1 MNAQPPPPPNGSS
14 PDGLKPLGR
23 DAAPETSELLRPS
36 RSWLQ
41 ATIWTLLG
49 TAAFAIAWLAVAKT
63 DEVVVAPGK
72 LEPLGS
78 VKDVQMPVGGVVKSI
93 LVKEGELVKANQI
106 LLKLDTETDLDRRK
120 NLDQSIALKQE
131 QLNLKLL
138 ERNRYLELNST
149 EQRVL
154 KENLLLQEELL
165 GRYRDL
171 ADQGASPEIQ
181 LLQQSDR
188 VQQVR
193 GQLEKITV
201 DRERQL
207 ALLDQQIQTL
217 KSDLGTLKSDR
228 TGQVVRLRYQ
238 EIRSPADGLVFGLKP
253 TAAGFVGRDS
263 EPVMSIVP
271 IDTLE
276 ARVEVPSNK
285 IGFIHQGQSSDL
297 SIDSY
302 RATDFGVLEGV
313 VRKIGSDALPPDPTT
328 GVAGYRF
335 PVDIQLKSQSLVL
348 KDGQSLP
355 LQVGMS
361 LTANIKLRK
370 VSYLQLLMGGLRDR
384 TESLRE
390 F

>member
-1 MNAQPPPPPNGSS
+1 MNNITPSGPNNSEGF
-14 PDGLKPLGR
+14 KPLGR

-36 RSWLQ
+36 KSWLQ

-49 TAAFAIAWLAVAKT
+49 TAGFAIAWLAIAKT

-78 VKDVQMPVGGVVKSI
+78 VQDIQMPVGGVVQDI
-93 LVKEGELVKANQI
+93 LVKEGQQVKADQI
-106 LLKLDTETDLDRRK
+106 LLRLDTEADLDLRES
-120 NLDQSIALKQE
+120 LDESIALKQE
-131 QLNLKLL
+131 QLNLKQE
-138 ERNRYLELNST
+138 ERLQYLELNST

-154 KENLLLQEELL
+154 RENLELQQELL
-165 GRYRDL
+165 ERFRDL
-171 ADQGASPEIQ
+171 AEQGASPEIQ
-181 LLQQSDR
+181 LLQQADR
-188 VQQVR
+188 VQQVE

-201 DRERQL
+201 DRNRQL

-217 KSDLGTLKSDR
+217 KSDLSRLGSDR
-228 TGQVVRLRYQ
+228 TGQVVKLRYQ
-238 EIRSPADGLVFGLKP
+238 EIRSPVDGIVFDLKP
-253 TAAGFVGRDS
+253 SATGFVARGS
-263 EPVMSIVP
+263 EPVMTIVP

-276 ARVEVPSNK
+276 ARVAVPSNK
-285 IGFIHQGQSSDL
+285 IGFIHQGQPSDL

-328 GVAGYRF
+328 GVPGYSF

-348 KDGQSLP
+348 KDGQVLP

-370 VSYLQLLMGGLRDR
+370 VSYLQLLLGGLRDR

>member
-1 MNAQPPPPPNGSS
+1 MKNITPTSQTNS
-14 PDGLKPLGR
+14 DGIKPLGR

-36 RSWLQ
+36 KSWLQ

-49 TAAFAIAWLAVAKT
+49 TAGFAIAWLAIAKT
-63 DEVVVAPGK
+63 DEVVVAAGK

-78 VKDVQMPVGGVVKSI
+78 VKDIQMPVGGVVQDI
-93 LVKEGELVKANQI
+93 LVKEGQQVKADQI
-106 LLKLDTETDLDRRK
+106 LLRLDTEADLDLRES
-120 NLDQSIALKQE
+120 LDETIALKQE
-131 QLNLKLL
+131 QLNLKQE
-138 ERNRYLELNST
+138 ERLQYLELNST

-154 KENLLLQEELL
+154 RENLELQQELL
-165 GRYRDL
+165 ERYKDL
-171 ADQGASPEIQ
+171 AEQGASPEIQ
-181 LLQQSDR
+181 LLQQADR
-188 VQQVR
+188 VQQVE

-201 DRERQL
+201 DRDRQL

-217 KSDLGTLKSDR
+217 KSELSRLGSDR
-228 TGQVVRLRYQ
+228 TSQVVKLRYQ
-238 EIRSPADGLVFGLKP
+238 EIRSPVDGIVFDLKP
-253 TAAGFVGRDS
+253 SATGFVARGS
-263 EPVMSIVP
+263 EPVMTIVP

-276 ARVEVPSNK
+276 ARVAVPSNK
-285 IGFIHQGQSSDL
+285 IGFIHQGQATDL
-297 SIDSY
+297 SVDSY

-328 GVAGYRF
+328 GIAGYSF

-348 KDGQSLP
+348 KDGQALP